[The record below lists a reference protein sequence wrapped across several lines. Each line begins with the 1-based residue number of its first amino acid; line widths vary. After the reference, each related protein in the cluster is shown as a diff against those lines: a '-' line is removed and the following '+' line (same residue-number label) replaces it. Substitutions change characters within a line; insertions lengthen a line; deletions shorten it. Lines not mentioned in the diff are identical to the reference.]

1 MTSRSAR
8 ESYRHGAVRAEAI
21 AAAYAQVEACGHELV
36 SLRRVADALGIV
48 HRSLYNHFDDR
59 EALLDAVA
67 ERGFI
72 ALAGLIAT
80 ARGRD
85 DFVRLYLTFALENR
99 RLHALMASRPRERM
113 AGKPTLQRAAQLCID
128 AASRVFARPDRADD
142 ANRRATLKGLML
154 LNGALAMHASG
165 ALEFAGD
172 DNALIAELQ
181 AMLAQGL

>member
-1 MTSRSAR
+1 MPSRSTR

-21 AAAYAQVEACGHELV
+21 AAAYAQVEAGGYEQV

-72 ALAGLIAT
+72 ALAGLLAT
-80 ARGRD
+80 AGGRD
-85 DFVRLYLTFALENR
+85 DFVRLYLTFAFENP
-99 RLHALMASRPRERM
+99 RLHALMASRPRDRM
-113 AGKPTLQRAAQLCID
+113 AGKPTLRRAAQLYLD
-128 AASRVFARPDRADD
+128 AGARVFARTDRADD

-154 LNGALAMHASG
+154 LSGALAMRATSV
-165 ALEFAGD
+165 LDVDSDEE
-172 DNALIAELQ
+172 LIAELQ
-181 AMLAQGL
+181 AMVAQG

>member
-172 DNALIAELQ
+172 DDALIAELQ

>member
-72 ALAGLIAT
+72 ALASLIAT

-172 DNALIAELQ
+172 DDALIAELQ

>member
-48 HRSLYNHFDDR
+48 HRSLYNHFDDC

>member
-72 ALAGLIAT
+72 ALASLIAT

>member
-1 MTSRSAR
+1 MTSRSTR

-21 AAAYAQVEACGHELV
+21 AAAYAQVEAGGHEQV

-80 ARGRD
+80 ASRRD
-85 DFVRLYLTFALENR
+85 DFVRLYLTFALENQ
-99 RLHALMASRPRERM
+99 RLYALMASRPRDRI
-113 AGKPTLQRAAQLCID
+113 AGRPTLQRAAQLRLD
-128 AASRVFARPDRADD
+128 AAGRIFARPDRADN
-142 ANRRATLKGLML
+142 ANRRATLKALML
-154 LNGALAMHASG
+154 LSGALAMHATG
-165 ALEFAGD
+165 ALEALSD
-172 DNALIAELQ
+172 EELIAELQ
-181 AMLAQGL
+181 AMVAQE